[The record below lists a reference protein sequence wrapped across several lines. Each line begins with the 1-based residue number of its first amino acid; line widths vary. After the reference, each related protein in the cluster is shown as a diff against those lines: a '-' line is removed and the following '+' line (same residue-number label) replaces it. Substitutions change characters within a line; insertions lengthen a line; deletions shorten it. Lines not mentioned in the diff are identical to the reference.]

1 MAGANRGGGLNRQ
14 QQTFSSVYAA
24 TGDAVY
30 SATAAGYSQPS
41 SAAAKALE
49 KPLIVAEI
57 ARAQTQRL
65 FEEALPAAVGCLVE
79 IITNSKA
86 PAGARVQASKVVMD
100 RTLGEAGAAQS
111 KEPHEMTAEEL
122 AKAIDEL
129 ERVASARAKPV
140 EQGQDGDVFG

>member
-1 MAGANRGGGLNRQ
+1 MPTKSGRVTRQ
-14 QQTFSSVYAA
+14 ETAFASVYAA
-24 TGDAVY
+24 TGDAKY
-30 SATAAGYSQPS
+30 SAHAAGYSQPGRD
-41 SAAAKALE
+41 AGRNMQ
-49 KPLIVAEI
+49 KPGVLAEI
-57 ARAQTQRL
+57 ARQQTQRL

>member
-1 MAGANRGGGLNRQ
+1 MPVKSGKLTNQEKAYSRAFAASGDKAISGMAAR
-14 QQTFSSVYAA
+14 YARPLEA
-24 TGDAVY
+24 AERNMRKPAV
-30 SATAAGYSQPS
+30 
-41 SAAAKALE
+41 L
-49 KPLIVAEI
+49 AEI
-57 ARAQTQRL
+57 AKEQTARL
-65 FEEALPAAVGCLVE
+65 FNEALPAAVNCLVE

-111 KEPHEMTAEEL
+111 KEPHEMSAEEL

-140 EQGQDGDVFG
+140 EHGLEGDVFG